1 MAKYISIGKF
11 NKKYFFILGS
21 ISVRFILIFISGLT
35 PYLTPKQSYYLFGFK
50 SQILSHPLISYCFQ
64 YFFIFLGGLIL
75 ELIFQ
80 KKTKNRQ
87 NTSSTSEIKS
97 IRNFTVSS
105 KLTHNN
111 GIGTKNDRKYFLRIF
126 LVFSLYYFAK
136 ITVTSLDNIGYNRIK
151 YWPLEFIFLIIFAKK
166 ILKKNFYKHQKL
178 SLIVLVFCCTSI
190 YIINSFIPQ
199 SNKDCSSVPK
209 DELEDCKIL
218 SNNIYNDI
226 IEKLTWFF
234 IPILIFIYLLAM
246 IANAYSSISNKWFMD
261 IKYINLYRIL
271 IYLGVIGFIYSII
284 LLFIFSNIPC
294 SKENNT
300 IIQICRI
307 EYNDDFFYE
316 NYRTLSFIE
325 IDKEFFIDIFV
336 SCPIYIISS
345 FLNIFFELMIIIK
358 LDPFYVIPI
367 ESAFFFIVEIIDYCI
382 TYSITNI
389 CRNIKFVCQLLSNG
403 ISMFLC
409 SIYLEIII
417 LHFCGLDLFT
427 RISIIDRLEEENK
440 MAIIDIKEEKE
451 ESKGE
456 DNENESEMVY
466 IFK

>member
-1 MAKYISIGKF
+1 MAKYISFGKF

-21 ISVRFILIFISGLT
+21 ITVRIILLFISGLT
-35 PYLTPKQSYYLFGFK
+35 PYLTPKQTYYLFGFK

-64 YFFIFLGGLIL
+64 YFFMFLGGLIL

-80 KKTKNRQ
+80 KKTKNQQTSLLINEINSIR
-87 NTSSTSEIKS
+87 TSS
-97 IRNFTVSS
+97 VSS
-105 KLTHNN
+105 KLIYNN
-111 GIGTKNDRKYFLRIF
+111 ELDPKNDRKYFLRIF

-136 ITVTSLDNIGYNRIK
+136 IAITSLDNIGYNRIK

-178 SLIVLVFCCTSI
+178 SLTILLFCCTSI

-199 SNKDCSSVPK
+199 SNKDCSSVSK
-209 DELEDCKIL
+209 EDLEDCKIL

-226 IEKLTWFF
+226 IEKLNWYF
-234 IPILIFIYLLAM
+234 IPIIIFIYLSGM
-246 IANAYSSISNKWFMD
+246 IANAYSSIRNKWFMD

-271 IYLGVIGFIYSII
+271 IYLGIIGFIYSII

-300 IIQICRI
+300 IIQICKI
-307 EYNDDFFYE
+307 EYHDDLFYE

-325 IDKEFFIDIFV
+325 IGKEFFIDIFAYL
-336 SCPIYIISS
+336 PIYIISS
-345 FLNIFFELMIIIK
+345 FLNILFELMIIIK

-367 ESAFFFIVEIIDYCI
+367 ESAFFFIYEIIDYCI

-389 CRNIKFVCQLLSNG
+389 YRNIKFVCQLFSNG

-409 SIYLEIII
+409 CIYLEIIV
-417 LHFCGLDLFT
+417 LHFYELDLFI
-427 RISIIDRLEEENK
+427 RISIIDRVEEENK
-440 MAIIDIKEEKE
+440 MAISDIKEEKE
-451 ESKGE
+451 EEKE
-456 DNENESEMVY
+456 EEMDHEND
-466 IFK
+466 